1 MRSANDVES
10 ARLEKLL
17 TRIGRAGTPTMDML
31 EIRRAVFGTGGRRGL
46 GLDRAV
52 AVLRGSGFRSVD
64 NLSRAVH
71 LLADQEV
78 AP

>member
-31 EIRRAVFGTGGRRGL
+31 EIRRAVFGTGGRRG
-46 GLDRAV
+46 
-52 AVLRGSGFRSVD
+52 SGFRSVD